1 LDWGSGQAENLNISN
16 LCSEM
21 RDDLKYFRKFHTSYP
36 EKFTLIKFEDLS
48 TDPFSNAQLL
58 NNRIGIPFT
67 VLVKNFIDLN
77 TNIKSYD
84 KRNENP
90 YATERNSSKIAYEWI
105 NSLNQTF
112 NLIAQDFCRDILQC
126 LTSITFS
133 QKVKY
138 KYFQKNILLIK

>member
-1 LDWGSGQAENLNISN
+1 MDWGSGQAENLNISN

-21 RDDLKYFRKFHTSYP
+21 RDDLKYFP
-36 EKFTLIKFEDLS
+36 

-133 QKVKY
+133 QNVKY